1 MLAVACHSG
10 RFTQRC
16 MGPNSCA
23 VLYSIP
29 ACPLVPQWSSN
40 TACHRC
46 NIPHMHAQARS
57 SPLACALHMTDRAVR
72 CCSGCRQSG
81 ARARSSAA
89 RGARSTGT
97 ISAAAYTL
105 LSTAAGTSRRDSRKT
120 FAQGPSAV
128 TAVLPVAPN
137 PISRPHGAIGLYARP
152 QACVLRIMGNSG
164 RMTTRYVEL
173 PACSAVQYTWSVNR
187 PTAVRHHRRTC
198 ALAWLAL
205 AARIWAAHRR
215 VSRWTGW
222 RLSGVRAQSRA
233 AWGSSSAWC
242 ASLPS
247 SAFELLLVHPS
258 MSPAQPPRVPMA
270 SALYCLQ
277 WPDCNVTARDSAFR
291 CCGQSRP
298 AGRRRPLRS
307 TAHYSLV
314 LRPSA

>member
-16 MGPNSCA
+16 MGPNSCT
-23 VLYSIP
+23 VLYSIQ

-198 ALAWLAL
+198 AFGMACFGSADLGCTSESVALDRLATEWGACSVTCGVGKQQRSVRFASELCFRAL
-205 AARIWAAHRR
+205 ACAPLDVARPAPSSTLGIRLVLPAVARLQRYGTRFGVPLLWSIMA
-215 VSRWTGW
+215 GW
-222 RLSGVRAQSRA
+222 PASPPAIN
-233 AWGSSSAWC
+233 SAL
-242 ASLPS
+242 LPS
-247 SAFELLLVHPS
+247 
-258 MSPAQPPRVPMA
+258 
-270 SALYCLQ
+270 
-277 WPDCNVTARDSAFR
+277 TA
-291 CCGQSRP
+291 P
-298 AGRRRPLRS
+298 
-307 TAHYSLV
+307 
-314 LRPSA
+314 

>member
-1 MLAVACHSG
+1 
-10 RFTQRC
+10 
-16 MGPNSCA
+16 MGPNSCT
-23 VLYSIP
+23 VLYSIQ

-105 LSTAAGTSRRDSRKT
+105 SSTAAGTSRRDSRKT

-128 TAVLPVAPN
+128 TAVLPVASEPDFTAAWRDRTLRAATGLCAQDN
-137 PISRPHGAIGLYARP
+137 GELGADDHT
-152 QACVLRIMGNSG
+152 LR
-164 RMTTRYVEL
+164 R
-173 PACSAVQYTWSVNR
+173 
-187 PTAVRHHRRTC
+187 
-198 ALAWLAL
+198 
-205 AARIWAAHRR
+205 AARLQCCTVHVVSQPAHRR
-215 VSRWTGW
+215 PPSPPHMRFCMACFGSADLGCASIGECHQRWTGW

-233 AWGSSSAWC
+233 AWGSSSARC
-242 ASLPS
+242 ASPPS
-247 SAFELLLVHPS
+247 SAFELLLVHSS
-258 MSPAQPPRVPMA
+258 MSPAQRPRVPLA

>member
-1 MLAVACHSG
+1 
-10 RFTQRC
+10 
-16 MGPNSCA
+16 MGPNSCT
-23 VLYSIP
+23 VLYSIQ

-128 TAVLPVAPN
+128 TAVLPAFSEPDCTAAWRDRTLRAATGLRAQDN
-137 PISRPHGAIGLYARP
+137 GELGADDHT
-152 QACVLRIMGNSG
+152 LR
-164 RMTTRYVEL
+164 R
-173 PACSAVQYTWSVNR
+173 
-187 PTAVRHHRRTC
+187 
-198 ALAWLAL
+198 
-205 AARIWAAHRR
+205 AARLQCCTVHVVSQPAHRR
-215 VSRWTGW
+215 PPSPPHMRFWHGLLWQRGFGLRIGECHQRWTGW

-258 MSPAQPPRVPMA
+258 MSPAQPLEYPWHPPCTACSGQIATLRHAIRRSVAVVNHGRLAGWPA
-270 SALYCLQ
+270 SPPAINSALL
-277 WPDCNVTARDSAFR
+277 P
-291 CCGQSRP
+291 
-298 AGRRRPLRS
+298 S
-307 TAHYSLV
+307 TA
-314 LRPSA
+314 P